1 METMLDLLEII
12 KPDGSKRQVA
22 IIYDRKYG
30 WRFVNLSPNKE
41 HICPCCFDTKND
53 AYADLDKNVKEGKVV
68 SYKRV
73 DEFVLVASN

>member
-22 IIYDRKYG
+22 LMYDNKYG
-30 WRFVNLSPNKE
+30 WRFVNCTPSKY
-41 HICPCCFDTKND
+41 HICPCYFDTKDD

-68 SYKRV
+68 SYERV
-73 DEFVLVASN
+73 DKIVLDAS